1 MLPNQQDKTNIQQ
14 NQQPM
19 GADMAD
25 QIAVENKI
33 HIQALHNPDPDFFD
47 DSDDIKNMLELI
59 EYYLTF
65 QCKNFGEIYA
75 DFEDSTVLVNV
86 IHLIMADEKDDK
98 LGRIRDE
105 LDKKIKEVA
114 YFVYTNHETNR
125 WARNIYDATIENIV

>member
-19 GADMAD
+19 GANMAD

-75 DFEDSTVLVNV
+75 DFEDSTVLVNG

>member
-1 MLPNQQDKTNIQQ
+1 MTTNQQLT
-14 NQQPM
+14 

-47 DSDDIKNMLELI
+47 DSDEIKNMLELI

-65 QCKNFGEIYA
+65 QCKNFGGIYA
-75 DFEDSTVLVNV
+75 DFEDSTVLVNL
-86 IHLIMADEKDDK
+86 IHSIMSDEKDDK

-125 WARNIYDATIENIV
+125 WARNIYDDTISNVI

>member
-1 MLPNQQDKTNIQQ
+1 MTTNQQLT
-14 NQQPM
+14 
-19 GADMAD
+19 GANMAD

-47 DSDDIKNMLELI
+47 DSDEIKNMLELI

-65 QCKNFGEIYA
+65 QCKNFGGIYA
-75 DFEDSTVLVNV
+75 DFEDSTVLVNL
-86 IHLIMADEKDDK
+86 IHSIMSDEKDDK

-125 WARNIYDATIENIV
+125 WAKNIYDDTISNVI